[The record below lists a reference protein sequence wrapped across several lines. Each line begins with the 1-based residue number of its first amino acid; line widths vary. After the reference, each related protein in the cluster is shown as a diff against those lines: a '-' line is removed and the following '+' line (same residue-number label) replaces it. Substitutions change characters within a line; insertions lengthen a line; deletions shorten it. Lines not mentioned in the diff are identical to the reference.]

1 MKFYKIKGD
10 CFHILVFQ
18 KKGKTYF
25 ELNKL
30 DTLVLF
36 IQLKFWRIAK
46 KNAEVQFMPFDKWV
60 WAQLA
65 QHGKKQAGSKKKAYS
80 IW

>member
-18 KKGKTYF
+18 KEGKTYF

-30 DTLVLF
+30 DTLVHTFYPIKILENCE
-36 IQLKFWRIAK
+36 K
-46 KNAEVQFMPFDKWV
+46 KCWGPIYA
-60 WAQLA
+60 
-65 QHGKKQAGSKKKAYS
+65 
-80 IW
+80 IWQVSVSTASTAR

>member
-46 KNAEVQFMPFDKWV
+46 KKCWGPIYA
-60 WAQLA
+60 
-65 QHGKKQAGSKKKAYS
+65 
-80 IW
+80 IWQVSVSTASTAR

>member
-18 KKGKTYF
+18 NKGKTYF

-46 KNAEVQFMPFDKWV
+46 KKC
-60 WAQLA
+60 
-65 QHGKKQAGSKKKAYS
+65 
-80 IW
+80 